1 MLSSYCYFFSSH
13 SLSSPVDPEPASST
27 PRDRRP
33 LHTFAEAAQSSDAD
47 SKRSSRTWADADKY
61 IRSTVSDIS
70 ASLNSRLES
79 VSSYLCDAS
88 LPSHN
93 VLSNLSLPSVSSWFA
108 PSSSEPAQS
117 KLPSAPVQS
126 PARSPRPLLQPQQPQ
141 EESELTKG
149 KTTFTFVLF
158 GAASSAAVY
167 LLVRNRRTMNRLQA
181 AKSLAYRDAR
191 AWRRVA
197 LDFARINALAAGRVQ
212 NIVAASLRDG
222 QAGKDIGRQ
231 IERELQEA
239 SRAVAQRR
247 NWIREQDAKEASVA
261 DSSSHG
267 SLAEVWGDIF
277 DLERSGFFFG
287 SRTGRRSAEDASF
300 GTWQPGRMSR
310 HDDVSRAS
318 SDRNACQSSEGSTSS
333 NATSHEPHAAE
344 EAPAQRSA
352 KLKWQTVAGR
362 AAAAAESSAV
372 DEAAHTLVAKDQA
385 SSAET
390 EETGEL
396 REEWIGD
403 VDRAMRE
410 RDLKCSQEHKH
421 DLDNAVE
428 SEDHLLPVSD
438 LYIATD
444 GRMRDEPNGAIIASE
459 LRAEQPKG
467 QDGARPSRMQVESS
481 DVYAYPI
488 SNQFRDLED
497 IFMASWDDS
506 FAGLTSPATESSVKE
521 KLVAKAV
528 KARPNSALFKKL
540 RAARA
545 ATGKEANVQSA
556 DDIEFLAELMF
567 PQSAPPVHPAQQR
580 QPDADG
586 KTAPTSPAA
595 VASPAAAT
603 LSETASASEVR
614 VHELTEQLTKR
625 QSELEEHKNKVRQL
639 SERVDVMRDMC
650 HELTDEAQRRD
661 KTHKIQIEQLEH
673 KIGLLTVWADEVQRR
688 LGLDAPPF
696 FAALRK
702 PLTRRD

>member
-13 SLSSPVDPEPASST
+13 SSSSPVDPEPASST

-33 LHTFAEAAQSSDAD
+33 LHTFTEAAQSSDAD
-47 SKRSSRTWADADKY
+47 NKRSSRTWTEADKY

-70 ASLNSRLES
+70 SSLNSRLES

-88 LPSHN
+88 LPSH
-93 VLSNLSLPSVSSWFA
+93 SAFTKLSLPGVTSWFA
-108 PSSSEPAQS
+108 PPSSEPAQV
-117 KLPSAPVQS
+117 KPAPVPVQPS
-126 PARSPRPLLQPQQPQ
+126 TRPPRPLLQLQQPQ

-167 LLVRNRRTMNRLQA
+167 LLVRNRRTMNRLHA

-197 LDFARINALAAGRVQ
+197 LDFVRINALAAGRVQ

-261 DSSSHG
+261 DSSSNG
-267 SLAEVWGDIF
+267 GLAEIWGDIF
-277 DLERSGFFFG
+277 DLERSGFLFG
-287 SRTGRRSAEDASF
+287 SRTGRRSAEAASF

-310 HDDVSRAS
+310 HDDVSQTS
-318 SDRNACQSSEGSTSS
+318 SDRNAFQSSEGSMSS
-333 NATSHEPHAAE
+333 TATSHEVHAAE
-344 EAPAQRSA
+344 DAPVQRSA
-352 KLKWQTVAGR
+352 KLKWQRVAGR
-362 AAAAAESSAV
+362 AAAAADSTAV
-372 DEAAHTLVAKDQA
+372 DEPARTVVAKDHA

-410 RDLKCSQEHKH
+410 RDLKCSQEHKQE
-421 DLDNAVE
+421 LDSAAE
-428 SEDHLLPVSD
+428 TEDHLLPVSD

-444 GRMRDEPNGAIIASE
+444 GRMRDEPDRAIIHTEMNGDQAK
-459 LRAEQPKG
+459 EQV
-467 QDGARPSRMQVESS
+467 GANPSRMQLDSS
-481 DVYAYPI
+481 DVYACPI
-488 SNQFRDLED
+488 SNQYRDLED

-506 FAGLTSPATESSVKE
+506 FAGLTSPATEKSAKE
-521 KLVAKAV
+521 KLDAKAV
-528 KARPNSALFKKL
+528 KARPNSALFEKL

-545 ATGKEANVQSA
+545 ETGKETNVQSA

-580 QPDADG
+580 QPKLD
-586 KTAPTSPAA
+586 TQTVPTIPTA
-595 VASPAAAT
+595 VASPVPVNKSA
-603 LSETASASEVR
+603 TASAPDSR
-614 VHELTEQLTKR
+614 VHELTEQLAKS
-625 QSELEEHKNKVRQL
+625 QSELEEHKHKMRQL

-673 KIGLLTVWADEVQRR
+673 KIGLFTMWADEVQRR
-688 LGLDAPPF
+688 LGLDTPPF

>member
-1 MLSSYCYFFSSH
+1 
-13 SLSSPVDPEPASST
+13 
-27 PRDRRP
+27 
-33 LHTFAEAAQSSDAD
+33 
-47 SKRSSRTWADADKY
+47 
-61 IRSTVSDIS
+61 
-70 ASLNSRLES
+70 
-79 VSSYLCDAS
+79 
-88 LPSHN
+88 
-93 VLSNLSLPSVSSWFA
+93 
-108 PSSSEPAQS
+108 
-117 KLPSAPVQS
+117 
-126 PARSPRPLLQPQQPQ
+126 LLQPQQPQ

-333 NATSHEPHAAE
+333 TATSHEPHAAE

-390 EETGEL
+390 EEAGEL

-444 GRMRDEPNGAIIASE
+444 GRMRDEPDGAIIPSE